1 MATNTQTNIVNI
13 NNMPEAQEIFD
24 GNLLIIQNDA
34 GTQVIDWQ
42 NIGVLKLSTTGNGT
56 YSGGLTGENIHVT
69 DAFVSTLDGDS
80 YMSNGETGQSATADY
95 YNTFTFTN
103 GLMTS
108 ASNRIGSPE
117 YEDIVNTK
125 IPAITAALLSAFQA
139 NYTTYSNNF
148 TFDNAGI
155 KQDIALGVLPANL
168 SVGSINAA
176 DFTLAQSSGSVSLLT
191 TFPVFYDIDNTGG
204 DPAQLS
210 VSVKVGQGNLTESYV
225 VKVSKFYTA
234 LG

>member
-13 NNMPEAQEIFD
+13 NNLPEAQEIFD
-24 GNLLIIQNDA
+24 GNLLIVQNDA

-42 NIGVLKLSTTGNGT
+42 NIGVLKLSTAGDGT

-69 DAFVSTLDGDS
+69 DATISNLDGSS
-80 YMSNGETGQSATADY
+80 YMSNGEAGQSATVDY

-139 NYTTYSNNF
+139 NYTVYSGDF
-148 TFDNAGI
+148 IFDGTGT
-155 KQDIALGVLPANL
+155 KLGIALGVLPANL
-168 SVGSINAA
+168 SVSNFNGA
-176 DFTLAQSSGSVSLLT
+176 DFTLAQSSGSVSLLS
-191 TFPVFYDIDNTGG
+191 TFPVFYDIKTAG
-204 DPAQLS
+204 DPPQLN
-210 VSVKVGQGNLTESYV
+210 VNVAVGQGNLTDSYV
-225 VKVSKFYTA
+225 VKASKFYTA